1 VVIVLAISNYDLEF
15 KLAVVR
21 ENINGES
28 ATNLYRKY
36 GVSAMTI
43 AKWRNK
49 YIHICEKDTIKNSE
63 IDKMKKEGYI
73 RKEFQLLSDILQ
85 LFIIENVDMSID
97 EMEEKNKTMRKLVGL
112 IMEA

>member
-1 VVIVLAISNYDLEF
+1 MAASNFDLEF

-21 ENINGES
+21 ENLNGES
-28 ATNLYRKY
+28 ATNLYKKY

-49 YIHICEKDTIKNSE
+49 YLDICQKEICKNAE
-63 IDKMKKEGYI
+63 YDNIKKEGYV

-85 LFIIENVDMSID
+85 LFIIENSDMSIH
-97 EMEEKNKTMRKLVGL
+97 ELQEKNIKMRKLVAL
-112 IMEA
+112 IMEE